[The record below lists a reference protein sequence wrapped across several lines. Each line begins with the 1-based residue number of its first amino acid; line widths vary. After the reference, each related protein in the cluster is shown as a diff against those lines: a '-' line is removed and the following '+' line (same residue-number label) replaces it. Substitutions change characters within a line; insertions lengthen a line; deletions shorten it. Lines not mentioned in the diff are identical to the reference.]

1 MCFFLINTDFSMHF
15 SSHHLRQALQKFKL
29 FECIGDD
36 EIFDRFSLHISM
48 LASLSR
54 SFAMKRWFKPS
65 DVKLADLFKVGSNF
79 TEERVVTPDM
89 TNNRAQLGSFV
100 ISTPAL
106 ANSLHLLAC
115 AVVDDQLPANHHSL
129 TRHSEIHHKEPI
141 VVGETMKMNVKVS
154 GVDDDSV
161 SFDLKV
167 TKESARRV
175 VAEGKLKLKV
185 VQTEVN

>member
-1 MCFFLINTDFSMHF
+1 
-15 SSHHLRQALQKFKL
+15 
-29 FECIGDD
+29 
-36 EIFDRFSLHISM
+36 M
-48 LASLSR
+48 LASLGR
-54 SFAMKRWFKPS
+54 RFAMKRWFKS
-65 DVKLADLFKVGSNF
+65 TDVKLSDLFKVGANF
-79 TEERVVTPDM
+79 TEEKVVTPDM

-115 AVVDDQLPANHHSL
+115 SVVDDALPANHHSL

-154 GVDDDSV
+154 GVDNDSV
-161 SFDLKV
+161 CFDLKV
-167 TKESARRV
+167 TKESARRI

-185 VQTEVN
+185 IQTETN